1 MAQELPVS
9 LTITSNSAEA
19 RNDVNRLGQELNNLG
34 DSGKK
39 GEQALLNQ
47 EAALRRLAGALDEGE
62 RNAQRLAAA
71 EATLAAAREKGM
83 LSQERYATL
92 LTTAKQR
99 WGEHNE
105 AVKQGGITAG
115 QTAQAMR
122 QLPMQMTDVVTSLAS
137 GMPAWLVLVQQ
148 GGQIRDSFGSAGAA
162 LKHIAS
168 LFTVARVAAGGTLA
182 VLGGLVLAYKKG
194 SEEADA
200 YNRALIMSGNAA
212 GSTAG
217 QLQQM
222 AASIDQVV
230 GTQGQAAEA
239 LALMAA
245 TGQVG
250 AENLQQ
256 FSQVAVELERT
267 VGQTAEETAKNFAE
281 LGKAPLAATQ
291 KLDQQLNYLTVSV
304 YEQIKALMEEGRA
317 TDAAEVAQKAYA
329 EAMAKRTKQIE
340 GNLGTIE
347 RGWRAVKEA
356 TLDAIDAT
364 LSVGR
369 KDGIDTQVENQ
380 QKLVQ
385 DLEAQI
391 AYRRSRGRSVN
402 TDQRQLDEAQA
413 HLKTL
418 KQEQEKQ
425 AALAKTEA
433 EAAKVKDAY
442 LAADKA
448 NKKWAD
454 AALTTQEKINQALT
468 DYRRNNEAL
477 KAGGKVLDPKQV
489 AAEEAAIRASFTKGG
504 GRNPALSA
512 ARAEAGVAMARL
524 KADLSLLQ
532 ASVRERDAVIEQALK
547 DGTVTLEAAYQERLD
562 LLQQESDAERKTLT
576 SDLAEVDKALAKAKT
591 SAEKGPLEQ
600 KKIQIE
606 AQVKLLDSNL
616 AEQQRRLG
624 IWKTDQERQLA
635 TITAKVRV
643 EVANLTGQ
651 VDAQAVRAQLEAQFE
666 GERQAAGRL
675 PEGEQAAARARIDLL
690 VQAGVAQAGF
700 NAKLADAQRLQSAL
714 GVQEEAIR
722 VQATQGAISQAE
734 AEARISQARAAQ
746 VPALQ
751 AVVTE
756 LKAMRDAMPP
766 EAAAAIDQMSAS
778 IGQLRNTAAAA
789 TPTVVELGTRLQNTA
804 IDGLAN
810 AAAQATT
817 NFQSLRSI
825 VSATLRQIAGD
836 ILRSGIKKALT
847 DAFTP
852 NSSTGGGNLFATAI
866 SFGKQLFFAEGG
878 LLRGPGTGT
887 SDSIPALVDGRQ
899 PIAVSNGEFI
909 QPDRA
914 VRHYG
919 VGFMEAVR
927 TLQFP
932 KPRFAFGGLVSAH
945 QRARFATGGMV
956 SAPGGATSGGGTHVV
971 IQVVNQGTPQ
981 RVVEQSQ
988 QFNGRDTVVS
998 VVLDDLQRG
1007 GPIARG
1013 IAATQQRR

>member
-1 MAQELPVS
+1 MAQELPIS
-9 LTITSNSAEA
+9 LEITSDSSAA
-19 RNDVNRLGQELNNLG
+19 RKDLTQLEGELNKLG
-34 DSGKK
+34 ATGQ
-39 GEQALLNQ
+39 QAGTAIQ
-47 EAALRRLAGALDEGE
+47 SQAAATQQGAQAADTYG
-62 RNAQRLAAA
+62 RSAA
-71 EATLAAAREKGM
+71 EAAQATNQLQGGLNSTAAASRQTSEAF
-83 LSQERYATL
+83 SRQAAATQHG
-92 LTTAKQR
+92 TQAMNAHGR
-99 WGEHNE
+99 S
-105 AVKQGGITAG
+105 AA
-115 QTAQAMR
+115 QTAQAMS

-137 GMPAWLVLVQQ
+137 GMPAWMVLVQQ
-148 GGQIRDSFGSAGAA
+148 GGQIKDSFGGIGPA
-162 LKHIAS
+162 LRSIAS
-168 LFTVARVAAGGTLA
+168 LFTVTRVAAGGALT
-182 VLGGLVLAYKKG
+182 VLGAIAWAYKVG
-194 SEEADA
+194 SAEADA
-200 YNRALIMSGNAA
+200 YARTLIMSGNAA
-212 GSTAG
+212 GTTNG
-217 QLQQM
+217 QLKQL
-222 AASIDQVV
+222 AEGIDKVV
-230 GTQGQAAEA
+230 GTQAKAVEA
-239 LALMAA
+239 LAAMAG

-256 FSQVAVELERT
+256 FSQAAIELERA
-267 VGQTAEETAKNFAE
+267 VGQSVEETAKNFAE
-281 LGKAPLAATQ
+281 LGKAPLAATL

-304 YEQIKALMEEGRA
+304 YEQIKALTEEGRA

-340 GNLGTIE
+340 GNLGSIE
-347 RGWRAVKEA
+347 RGWRAVKAA
-356 TLDAIDAT
+356 TLEAADAA
-364 LSVGR
+364 SEVGR
-369 KDGIDTQVENQ
+369 PQTKQNQLAILEKQFKERVERNQTLGIKPGKAT
-380 QKLVQ
+380 Q
-385 DLEAQI
+385 DLQSQI
-391 AYRRSRGRSVN
+391 AVLRNQIAVEDAQARN
-402 TDQRQLDEAQA
+402 EAQA
-413 HLKTL
+413 K
-418 KQEQEKQ
+418 KN
-425 AALAKTEA
+425 
-433 EAAKVKDAY
+433 KDAY

-454 AALTTQEKINQALT
+454 AALTSQEKINQALT
-468 DYRRNNEAL
+468 EYRRNNEAL

-504 GRNPALSA
+504 GRNPALTA
-512 ARAEAGVAMARL
+512 ARADAGVAMAQL

-562 LLQQESDAERKTLT
+562 LLQRESDAERKTLT

-651 VDAQAVRAQLEAQFE
+651 FDAQAVRAQLETQFE

-778 IGQLRNTAAAA
+778 IGQLHNTAAAA

-804 IDGLAN
+804 IDSLAN

-852 NSSTGGGNLFATAI
+852 KSSTSGGNLFATAI

-927 TLQFP
+927 TMQFP

-956 SAPGGATSGGGTHVV
+956 SPSSGPAAGSATNVV
-971 IQVVNQGTPQ
+971 IQMVNQGTPQ

>member
-1 MAQELPVS
+1 MAQELPIS
-9 LTITSNSAEA
+9 LEITSDSSAA
-19 RNDVNRLGQELNNLG
+19 RKDLTQLEGELNKLG
-34 DSGKK
+34 ATGQ
-39 GEQALLNQ
+39 QAGTAIQ
-47 EAALRRLAGALDEGE
+47 SQAAATQQGAQAADTYG
-62 RNAQRLAAA
+62 RSAA
-71 EATLAAAREKGM
+71 EAAQATNQLQGGLNSTAAVSRQTSEAFSRQAAATQHGTQAMNAHGR
-83 LSQERYATL
+83 SA
-92 LTTAKQR
+92 A
-99 WGEHNE
+99 
-105 AVKQGGITAG
+105 
-115 QTAQAMR
+115 QTAQAMS
-122 QLPMQMTDVVTSLAS
+122 QLPMQMTDVITSLAS
-137 GMPAWLVLVQQ
+137 GMPLWMVLVQQ
-148 GGQIRDSFGSAGAA
+148 GGQIKDSFGGIGPA
-162 LKHIAS
+162 LRSIAS
-168 LFTVARVAAGGTLA
+168 LFTVTRVAAGGALA
-182 VLGGLVLAYKKG
+182 ALAGVALAYKKG

-222 AASIDQVV
+222 AASIDQVA
-230 GTQGQAAEA
+230 GTQAQAAEA
-239 LALMAA
+239 LALMAG

-256 FSQVAVELERT
+256 FSQAAIELERT
-267 VGQTAEETAKNFAE
+267 VGQSVEETAKNFAE
-281 LGKAPLAATQ
+281 LGKAPLAATL

-304 YEQIKALMEEGRA
+304 YEQIKALAEEGRA

-329 EAMAKRTKQIE
+329 EAMAKRAKQIE
-340 GNLGTIE
+340 GNLGSIE
-347 RGWRAVKEA
+347 RGWRAIKAA
-356 TLDAIDAT
+356 TLEAADAA
-364 LSVGR
+364 LEVGR
-369 KDGIDTQVENQ
+369 PQTKQDQLAILEKQFKERVERNQTLGIKPGKAT
-380 QKLVQ
+380 Q
-385 DLEAQI
+385 DLQSQI
-391 AYRRSRGRSVN
+391 AVLRNQIAVEDAQARN
-402 TDQRQLDEAQA
+402 EAQA
-413 HLKTL
+413 K
-418 KQEQEKQ
+418 KN
-425 AALAKTEA
+425 
-433 EAAKVKDAY
+433 KDAY

-454 AALTTQEKINQALT
+454 AALTSQEKINQALT
-468 DYRRNNEAL
+468 EYRRNNEAL

-504 GRNPALSA
+504 GINPALTA
-512 ARAEAGVAMARL
+512 ARAEAGVAMAQL

-562 LLQQESDAERKTLT
+562 LLKQESEAERKTLT

-643 EVANLTGQ
+643 EVAQLTGQ
-651 VDAQAVRAQLEAQFE
+651 FDAQAVRAQLEAQLV
-666 GERQAAGRL
+666 GDRAAIGRL
-675 PEGEQAAARARIDLL
+675 PEADQAAERARIDML

-700 NAKLADAQRLQSAL
+700 NARLTEAQRLQSAL

-766 EAAAAIDQMSAS
+766 EAAAAIDQMSSS
-778 IGQLRNTAAAA
+778 IGQLQNTAAAA
-789 TPTVVELGTRLQNTA
+789 TPAVVELGTRLKNSA
-804 IDGLAN
+804 IDSLAN
-810 AAAQATT
+810 AVGQAVT

-825 VSATLRQIAGD
+825 VSATLRQVAGD

-852 NSSTGGGNLFATAI
+852 NASGGGNLLATAVTVGK
-866 SFGKQLFFAEGG
+866 SFFGFADGG
-878 LLRGPGTGT
+878 QIRGPGTGT
-887 SDSIPALVDGRQ
+887 SDSIPALVDGRM

-919 VGFMEAVR
+919 LGFMEAVR

-945 QRARFATGGMV
+945 QKARYATGGLV
-956 SAPGGATSGGGTHVV
+956 APASHGGGTNVV

-988 QFNGRDTVVS
+988 QINGRDTVVS

-1007 GPIARG
+1007 GPISRG
-1013 IAATQQRR
+1013 IAASQQRR

>member
-83 LSQERYATL
+83 LSQERYTSL
-92 LTTAKQR
+92 LATAKQR

-105 AVKQGGITAG
+105 AVKQGGISAG
-115 QTAQAMR
+115 QTAQAMS

-137 GMPAWLVLVQQ
+137 GMPAWMVLIQQ

-267 VGQTAEETAKNFAE
+267 VGQSVEETAKNFAE

-347 RGWRAVKEA
+347 RGWRAVKAA
-356 TLDAIDAT
+356 TLEAADAVLD
-364 LSVGR
+364 VGR
-369 KDGIDTQVENQ
+369 PQTKQDQLAILEKQFKERVERNQTLGIRPGKAT
-380 QKLVQ
+380 Q
-385 DLEAQI
+385 DLQSQI
-391 AYRRSRGRSVN
+391 AVLRNQIALEDAQARN
-402 TDQRQLDEAQA
+402 EAQA
-413 HLKTL
+413 K
-418 KQEQEKQ
+418 KN
-425 AALAKTEA
+425 
-433 EAAKVKDAY
+433 KDAY

-651 VDAQAVRAQLEAQFE
+651 FDAQAVRAQLEAQFE

>member
-1 MAQELPVS
+1 MAQELPIS
-9 LTITSNSAEA
+9 LEITSDSSAA
-19 RNDVNRLGQELNNLG
+19 RKDLTQLEGDLNKLGATGQQAG
-34 DSGKK
+34 TAIQSQATATQQGAQAADTYGKS
-39 GEQALLNQ
+39 
-47 EAALRRLAGALDEGE
+47 
-62 RNAQRLAAA
+62 AA
-71 EATLAAAREKGM
+71 EAAQATNQLQGSLNSAAGASRQTSEAFSRQAAATQHGTQAMNAHGR
-83 LSQERYATL
+83 SA
-92 LTTAKQR
+92 A
-99 WGEHNE
+99 
-105 AVKQGGITAG
+105 
-115 QTAQAMR
+115 QTAQAMS

-137 GMPAWLVLVQQ
+137 GMPLWMVLVQQ
-148 GGQIRDSFGSAGAA
+148 GGQIKDSFGGIGPA
-162 LKHIAS
+162 LRSIAS
-168 LFTVARVAAGGTLA
+168 LFTVTRVAAGGALA
-182 VLGGLVLAYKKG
+182 ALAGVALAYKKG

-222 AASIDQVV
+222 AKGIDQVV
-230 GTQGQAAEA
+230 GTQAKAAEA
-239 LALMAA
+239 LAAMAS

-256 FSQVAVELERT
+256 FSQAAIELERT
-267 VGQTAEETAKNFAE
+267 VGQSVEETAKNFAE
-281 LGKAPLAATQ
+281 LGKAPLAATLN
-291 KLDQQLNYLTVSV
+291 LDQQLNYLTVSV

-329 EAMAKRTKQIE
+329 EAMAKRAKQIE
-340 GNLGTIE
+340 GNLGSIE
-347 RGWRAVKEA
+347 RGWRAIKAA
-356 TLDAIDAT
+356 TLEAADAA
-364 LSVGR
+364 LEVGR
-369 KDGIDTQVENQ
+369 PQTKQEQLAILEKQFKERVERNQTLGIKPGKAT
-380 QKLVQ
+380 Q
-385 DLEAQI
+385 DLQSQI
-391 AYRRSRGRSVN
+391 AVLRNQIAVEDAQARN
-402 TDQRQLDEAQA
+402 EAQA
-413 HLKTL
+413 K
-418 KQEQEKQ
+418 KN
-425 AALAKTEA
+425 
-433 EAAKVKDAY
+433 KDAY

-468 DYRRNNEAL
+468 EYRRNNEAL

-489 AAEEAAIRASFTKGG
+489 AAEEAAIRSSFTKGRG
-504 GRNPALSA
+504 KNPALTA
-512 ARAEAGVAMARL
+512 ARAEAGVAMAQL

-547 DGTVTLEAAYQERLD
+547 DGTITLESAYQERLD
-562 LLQQESDAERKTLT
+562 LLQQESEAERKILQ
-576 SDLAEVDKALAKAKT
+576 SELLEVNKALAKAKT

-643 EVANLTGQ
+643 EVAQLTGQ
-651 VDAQAVRAQLEAQFE
+651 FDRDAVQAQLKAQFE
-666 GERQAAGRL
+666 GDYKAAGQL
-675 PEGEQAAARARIDLL
+675 DDPAEQAAARARIDML

-700 NAKLADAQRLQSAL
+700 NARLTEAQRLQSAL

-766 EAAAAIDQMSAS
+766 EAAAAIDQMSSS
-778 IGQLRNTAAAA
+778 IGQLQNTAAAA
-789 TPTVVELGTRLQNTA
+789 TPTVVELGTQLKNSA
-804 IDGLAN
+804 IDSLAN
-810 AAAQATT
+810 AVGQAAT

-825 VSATLRQIAGD
+825 VSATLRQVAGD

-852 NSSTGGGNLFATAI
+852 NASGGGNLLATAVTVGK
-866 SFGKQLFFAEGG
+866 SFFGFADGG
-878 LLRGPGTGT
+878 QIRGPGTGT
-887 SDSIPALVDGRQ
+887 SDSIPALVDGRM

-919 VGFMEAVR
+919 LGFMEAVR

-945 QRARFATGGMV
+945 QKARYATGGLV
-956 SAPGGATSGGGTHVV
+956 APAVSGGGTNVV

-988 QFNGRDTVVS
+988 QINGRDTVVS

-1007 GPIARG
+1007 GPISRG

>member
-19 RNDVNRLGQELNNLG
+19 RNDVNRLGQELSNLG

-71 EATLAAAREKGM
+71 EATLAAAREKGL

-92 LTTAKQR
+92 LATAKQR
-99 WGEHNE
+99 WSEHNE

-115 QTAQAMR
+115 QTAQAMS

-137 GMPAWLVLVQQ
+137 GMPLWMVLVQQ
-148 GGQIRDSFGSAGAA
+148 GGQIKDSFGGIGPA
-162 LKHIAS
+162 LRNIAS

-200 YNRALIMSGNAA
+200 YNRALIMSGNAS

-250 AENLQQ
+250 AENLQR

-281 LGKAPLAATQ
+281 LGKAPLAATL

-356 TLDAIDAT
+356 TLEAADAVLD
-364 LSVGR
+364 VGR
-369 KDGIDTQVENQ
+369 PQTKQDQLAILEKQFKERVERNQTLGIKPGKAT
-380 QKLVQ
+380 Q
-385 DLEAQI
+385 DLQSQI
-391 AYRRSRGRSVN
+391 AVLRNQIAVEDAQARN
-402 TDQRQLDEAQA
+402 EAQA
-413 HLKTL
+413 K
-418 KQEQEKQ
+418 KN
-425 AALAKTEA
+425 
-433 EAAKVKDAY
+433 KDAY

-562 LLQQESDAERKTLT
+562 LLQQESEAERKTLT

-616 AEQQRRLG
+616 TEQQRRLG

-651 VDAQAVRAQLEAQFE
+651 FDVQAVRAQLEAQFE

-675 PEGEQAAARARIDLL
+675 PEGQQAAARARIDML

-700 NAKLADAQRLQSAL
+700 NAKLADAQRLQTAL

-734 AEARISQARAAQ
+734 AEARIVQVRAAQ

-852 NSSTGGGNLFATAI
+852 KSSASEGNLFATAI

-956 SAPGGATSGGGTHVV
+956 SPSSGPASGSATNVV

>member
-1 MAQELPVS
+1 MSQDLAIALKV
-9 LTITSNSAEA
+9 TSDSAEA

-83 LSQERYATL
+83 LSQERYTSL
-92 LTTAKQR
+92 LATAKQR

-105 AVKQGGITAG
+105 AVKQGGISAG

-122 QLPMQMTDVVTSLAS
+122 QLPAQLTDVATSLAS
-137 GMPAWLVLVQQ
+137 GMPAWMVLIQQ
-148 GGQIRDSFGSAGAA
+148 GGQIKDSFGGVMPA

-168 LFTVARVAAGGTLA
+168 LFTVARVAAGGALGALA
-182 VLGGLVLAYKKG
+182 GVALAYKKG

-267 VGQTAEETAKNFAE
+267 VGQSAEETAKNFAE
-281 LGKAPLAATQ
+281 LGKAPLDATL
-291 KLDQQLNYLTVSV
+291 KFDKQLNYLTVSV
-304 YEQIKALMEEGRA
+304 YEQIKALTEEGRA

-329 EAMAKRTKQIE
+329 EAIAKRTAQIE
-340 GNLGTIE
+340 SNLGRIE
-347 RGWRAVKEA
+347 RKWRDIKEA
-356 TLDAIDAT
+356 TMEGVDSALD
-364 LSVGR
+364 VGR
-369 KDGIDTQVENQ
+369 GNTKQGQLAILEEQFKERVERN
-380 QKLVQ
+380 QKLGIKSGKATQ
-385 DLEAQI
+385 DLQSQITVLRNQI
-391 AYRRSRGRSVN
+391 ALEDAQARN
-402 TDQRQLDEAQA
+402 EAQA
-413 HLKTL
+413 KKIKDEYLQGSKENQRL
-418 KQEQEKQ
+418 VD
-425 AALAKTEA
+425 AAKTPLQ
-433 EAAKVKDAY
+433 KM
-442 LAADKA
+442 
-448 NKKWAD
+448 
-454 AALTTQEKINQALT
+454 
-468 DYRRNNEAL
+468 NEAL
-477 KAGGKVLDPKQV
+477 EKYRTNLAKINAGRAQDGLAPISTEEVKKQ
-489 AAEEAAIRASFTKGG
+489 EAAIRASFNKGG
-504 GRNPALSA
+504 GTNPALKE

-562 LLQQESDAERKTLT
+562 LLQRESDAERKTLT
-576 SDLAEVDKALAKAKT
+576 TDLTEVDKALTKAKT

-651 VDAQAVRAQLEAQFE
+651 FDAQAVRAQLEAQFE

-675 PEGEQAAARARIDLL
+675 PEGEQAAARARIDML

-734 AEARISQARAAQ
+734 AEARIAQARAAQ

-847 DAFTP
+847 DVFTP
-852 NSSTGGGNLFATAI
+852 KSSTSGGNLFATAI
-866 SFGKQLFFAEGG
+866 SYGKSQFGFAEGG
-878 LLRGPGTGT
+878 QIRGPGTGT
-887 SDSIPALVDGRQ
+887 SDSIPALVDGRL

-919 VGFMEAVR
+919 VGFMEAIR

-932 KPRFAFGGLVSAH
+932 KPRFAFGGLIQAH
-945 QRARFATGGMV
+945 QQARFATGGMV
-956 SAPGGATSGGGTHVV
+956 SAPRSPQTVTVPPVV
-971 IQVVNQGTPQ
+971 INMVNNGTPH
-981 RVVEQSQ
+981 RVLEQNQ
-988 QFNGRDTVVS
+988 QFNGRETVVN